1 MKEFVKI
8 IRFDNE
14 GFYCKPYNSP
24 VYYHSLKFIN
34 YEVTNLEATDVYVKK
49 TDFIRPE
56 NNYGWN
62 GCFFFKK
69 YDKKLLLKDGA
80 LAMKRFDKKNI
91 AYLKNEGQTIWVRNN
106 AHIGKGYSYVSEY
119 ITYLEHERESYEQF
133 DYIGHFAHYYW
144 VKMKIDLA
152 LQRIKLGERHLGYVP
167 EWLSE
172 CYILEH
178 QVRQFEFIDTE
189 KETSEI

>member
-1 MKEFVKI
+1 MKEYVKN

-62 GCFFFKK
+62 GCFVFLEI

-106 AHIGKGYSYVSEY
+106 AHIGN
-119 ITYLEHERESYEQF
+119 
-133 DYIGHFAHYYW
+133 FAHYYW